1 MARRDG
7 AERTAEVMARNDA
20 VFRAAN
26 EQIDAFAKSV
36 DGTADGP
43 LPFLCECAD
52 VTCTDI
58 VRITSSEYEA
68 LRRDPVWFATVRG
81 HEGDEEW
88 ARVVHVNDRYAV
100 VEKLGAAAEVA
111 AELDPRGGDVDERT

>member
-1 MARRDG
+1 
-7 AERTAEVMARNDA
+7 MARNDA
-20 VFRAAN
+20 VFRSAN
-26 EQIDAFAKSV
+26 EHIDAFAKSI
-36 DGTADGP
+36 DGTADGT

-52 VTCTDI
+52 VTCTEI

-68 LRRDPVWFATVRG
+68 LRQDPAWFATVRG

-88 ARVVHVNDRYAV
+88 ARVIDLNDRYAV